1 MAITTK
7 YKINFDKLSSCAHG
21 MLDDD
26 SCSPLKWKDAN
37 GLQAV
42 YATVYC
48 GKYISLYIDEEA
60 IHNYYTE
67 VILEKRY
74 NVPFEDIPDDVDI
87 CFYDGGFL
95 WIDNGLDYGYGKECR
110 ETVKIFG
117 EHVKQ
122 YLIDKGLFIEGE
134 STITFLESTE
144 EYVKF

>member
-42 YATVYC
+42 YTIEYC
-48 GKYISLYIDEEA
+48 GKYISLYVDEEA

-67 VILEKRY
+67 KILEKRY
-74 NVPFEDIPDDVDI
+74 NVPFKDTPDDVDV
-87 CFYDGGFL
+87 CFYDNGFL
-95 WIDNGLDYGYGKECR
+95 WIDDGLDYGYGKECR
-110 ETVKIFG
+110 ETIKMFG

-122 YLIDKGLFIEGE
+122 YLIDKGLFKEGK

-144 EYVKF
+144 EYRKF

>member
-42 YATVYC
+42 YTIEYC
-48 GKYISLYIDEEA
+48 GKYISLYVDEEA

-67 VILEKRY
+67 KILEKRY
-74 NVPFEDIPDDVDI
+74 NVPFKDIPDDVDV
-87 CFYDGGFL
+87 CFYDNGFL
-95 WIDNGLDYGYGKECR
+95 WIDDGLDYGYGKECR
-110 ETVKIFG
+110 ETIKMFG

-122 YLIDKGLFIEGE
+122 YLIDKGLFKEGK

-144 EYVKF
+144 EYRKF